1 MIVKFD
7 YFENYL
13 FKRAEFWE
21 LMAFTRFRY
30 IRGNK
35 KLAEE
40 ALSLYYDRIANV
52 KFTKS
57 LVDSLVKIRK
67 KMEEV
72 AKGEIDIKVGAGGL
86 VDVEFIAQILQL
98 KHFKELGEIESHT
111 VKALLKLSEL
121 KILNEDECKTLISN
135 YEFYREV
142 EKFLRVSLWR
152 KSNSLPE
159 PVEAQKLEYLSLC
172 LGYRFADEFVDSIKS
187 RMRKTRKIFEDVI
200 NRVIRR

>member
-1 MIVKFD
+1 
-7 YFENYL
+7 
-13 FKRAEFWE
+13 
-21 LMAFTRFRY
+21 
-30 IRGNK
+30 
-35 KLAEE
+35 
-40 ALSLYYDRIANV
+40 
-52 KFTKS
+52 
-57 LVDSLVKIRK
+57 
-67 KMEEV
+67 
-72 AKGEIDIKVGAGGL
+72 
-86 VDVEFIAQILQL
+86 
-98 KHFKELGEIESHT
+98 
-111 VKALLKLSEL
+111 LKLSEL